1 MEKLEMLKGKVVK
14 ESVLPVAAPLAAIG
28 GWGSMVN
35 KTKKF
40 DDAGNVIGEKK
51 PVPLEISSYN
61 RMQLRQMSPDNK
73 YFLFEDRIKREFKV
87 YTLNEKLQDKSLQK
101 KADKLFKIKTDAIV
115 VMKEEMTF
123 ELYYKFDLFQSLI
136 FTSNP
141 DELVSRKVK
150 GRSSQIG
157 SSDLSQGQKTQV
169 SDEMY

>member
-87 YTLNEKLQDKSLQK
+87 YTLNEKLQDKSL
-101 KADKLFKIKTDAIV
+101 
-115 VMKEEMTF
+115 
-123 ELYYKFDLFQSLI
+123 
-136 FTSNP
+136 
-141 DELVSRKVK
+141 
-150 GRSSQIG
+150 
-157 SSDLSQGQKTQV
+157 
-169 SDEMY
+169 